1 MMPASP
7 PAVVVAT
14 GDALVVVDVQNDFL
28 PGGAL
33 AVPKGDAAV
42 PALNRYLSW
51 WRDKG
56 LPVYATRDWH
66 PAEHCS
72 FRAHGG
78 PWPVHCVAGTRG
90 AEFAPSLDL
99 PNDAIV
105 ISKGASRERDAYSGF
120 DGTDL
125 HERLRRA
132 GIRRVFVGGLAT
144 DYCVLATV
152 KDALRLGYAVYV
164 LGDAIQAVNVRRDD
178 GAKAEA
184 EMARAGAVNIRYE
197 QIGS

>member
-1 MMPASP
+1 MPASESR
-7 PAVVVAT
+7 VTVRT

-33 AVPKGDAAV
+33 AVPKGDAVV
-42 PALNRYLSW
+42 PALNRYLSRW
-51 WRDKG
+51 GGKG

-66 PAEHCS
+66 PPEHCS
-72 FRAHGG
+72 FQARGG

-90 AEFAPSLDL
+90 AEFAPGLEI
-99 PNDAIV
+99 PKDAIV
-105 ISKGASRERDAYSGF
+105 ISKGASRDRDAYSGF

-125 HERLRRA
+125 HERLQAA

-164 LGDAIQAVNVRRDD
+164 LDDAIEAVNVRPDD
-178 GAKAEA
+178 GAKARA
-184 EMARAGAVNIRYE
+184 EMAREGAVTIRFE